1 MPIGSYSLTAHYCEH
16 LQKHRPKSV
25 LDVGV
30 GFGLTGALV
39 RQYLDNG
46 VYEDIVHHYGDNAG
60 IEDSIYHWST
70 RLMGVEPFNYKNP
83 AWHLYDGIFKMS
95 IQEYLS
101 DNQLTPSPQYD
112 FIIFSDVIEHM
123 EKEEG
128 YEVIEGLIG
137 LLNPG
142 GVLMIGTPGVFVEQG
157 AVHGNEYERHRS
169 LWAWNEFPPGFEVI
183 MNGEPDEWKHR
194 MILVKYVK
202 LKK

>member
-1 MPIGSYSLTAHYCEH
+1 MPVGSYSLTAHYCEH

-30 GFGLTGALV
+30 GFGLMGAIV

-46 VYEDIVHHYGDNAG
+46 VYEDVVPDENNTY
-60 IEDSIYHWST
+60 IYHWST

-83 AWHLYDGIFKMS
+83 AWNLYDGIFNRS
-95 IQEYLS
+95 IQEYLT
-101 DNQLTPSPQYD
+101 DNELTPPQYD

-123 EKEEG
+123 PKEVG
-128 YEVIEGLIG
+128 YEVIKGLIG

-202 LKK
+202 PKK